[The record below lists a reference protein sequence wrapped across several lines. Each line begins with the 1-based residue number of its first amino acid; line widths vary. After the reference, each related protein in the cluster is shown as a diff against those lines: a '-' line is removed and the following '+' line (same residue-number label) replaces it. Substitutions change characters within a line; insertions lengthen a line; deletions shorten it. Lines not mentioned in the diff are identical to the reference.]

1 MSTAKTKGE
10 KVVMSNSLKE
20 NINKNLGLILIVFMC
35 IIIILFINL
44 QIKVNDW
51 SRQAEKYIENVN
63 LKNEEIINE
72 VKNLSRQTE
81 KYIEDFNLKNVEI
94 INKVNSLSLQT
105 EKYVEIINL
114 NNEKTISRIE
124 NLSNEI
130 KLYSQVKIGR
140 DQFTEIYMQLQEL
153 TGMISNEVKRE
164 YYITK
169 AVKEI
174 SKNNSTLDSKSIY
187 EISKTIYEES
197 MRYNFNPLLITAI
210 IKTESNYDPKAI
222 SDSYAYGLCQ
232 VRRFI
237 APELAEN
244 IGIKWEGAEKTL
256 FDPIKNI
263 KIGVYYLSMLNRN
276 FNDLKTAIIA
286 YNQGPYA
293 VQERL
298 TNNQELPD
306 NYVNKVLGYYANL
319 RGFSLEEVQN
329 EIKATD

>member
-51 SRQAEKYIENVN
+51 SRQAEKYIENIN
-63 LKNEEIINE
+63 LKNE
-72 VKNLSRQTE
+72 
-81 KYIEDFNLKNVEI
+81 EI

-105 EKYVEIINL
+105 EKYVENINL
-114 NNEKTISRIE
+114 NNEKTISRLE

-130 KLYSQVKIGR
+130 KLYNQVKIGR

-153 TGMISNEVKRE
+153 TGMISNKVKRE

-169 AVKEI
+169 VVSDI

-197 MRYNFNPLLITAI
+197 IKYNFNPLLITAI
-210 IKTESNYDPKAI
+210 IKTESNFDPEAV

-256 FDPIKNI
+256 FDPVKNI

-286 YNQGPYA
+286 YNQGPYN

-298 TNNQELPD
+298 TNNQELSD
-306 NYVNKVLGYYANL
+306 TYVNKVLDYYANL